1 VRALLSI
8 SFLLCS
14 LLLNAQGTNEMDN
27 IYTPPN
33 TSIAG
38 SERTSSKGDISDG
51 PKNIIKFSPLL
62 LTRSIFALEYER
74 FINNNFSARVGLG
87 SSYNRDYVYLLST
100 DAFYDLQSPV
110 KSSLNLQDIVVEGT
124 FIPNSSPY
132 LSAGLRLYYDGFS
145 QDEFNS
151 YFDIN
156 SRFYTN
162 TYDVLTSAYYN
173 DSTAKVDL
181 QNTVLNMS
189 WGFSSCTSGKV
200 QTSHDFYIG
209 FGMRIASFLAF
220 KETTID
226 VNGSTETINIATSD
240 KIVVYSPTILFGYT
254 LGIGW

>member
-1 VRALLSI
+1 
-8 SFLLCS
+8 
-14 LLLNAQGTNEMDN
+14 MDN
-27 IYTPPN
+27 IYTPPS
-33 TSIAG
+33 TSIVG

-87 SSYNRDYVYLLST
+87 YSYNRDYVYLLST
-100 DAFYDLQSPV
+100 DAFYDLQNPV
-110 KSSLNLQDIVVEGT
+110 KSSLNVQDIVVEGA
-124 FIPNSSPY
+124 FLPNSNPY
-132 LSAGLRLYYDGFS
+132 LSAGMRLYYDGFFK
-145 QDEFNS
+145 DDFNS

-162 TYDVLTSAYYN
+162 TYDVVTNPYN
-173 DSTAKVDL
+173 DGTTKVDL
-181 QNTVLNMS
+181 QSTVLNMS
-189 WGFSSCTSGKV
+189 WGFSSCTSGKIA
-200 QTSHDFYIG
+200 TSHDFYIG

-220 KETTID
+220 KESSID
-226 VNGSTETINIATSD
+226 VNGSTETINVATSD